1 MSYGRRGIMI
11 CVKRLLLFGLI
22 QLLLMPG
29 TILAQETV
37 YAAVVAMQRE
47 TQTGFTRAYRR
58 VVLSA
63 EQSGRIVRVNGDVG
77 DTLTEGQPLAC
88 VDDTFT
94 ELELR
99 ANQAERKGLESDLT
113 YTRKEVT
120 RIRQLLQQN
129 SSSQS
134 QLDAAQSTFART
146 ESQLEALKVQ
156 AQILRERIQRLCIV
170 PPTGWRVI
178 ERRVEPGQWVNAGE
192 PVGEVG
198 DYRRLVVPFALTTD
212 EYQALR
218 SAQKTGLRVSL
229 ADSGRDI
236 AAEVI
241 RVSPAFDPGSRKVSL
256 QLLLDE
262 GLAEHRGGLR
272 VGLTLDI
279 PARDGAVMVPAQA
292 LRQRYEQYWLKR
304 ADGTEIPVVYR
315 GRESRPD
322 GDWVRVDA
330 PGIAPGDRFIPFTE

>member
-1 MSYGRRGIMI
+1 MI
-11 CVKRLLLFGLI
+11 SMKRFLLLGLF
-22 QLLLMPG
+22 QLLLTPG

-37 YAAVVAMQRE
+37 YQAVKAMHRE

-77 DTLTEGQPLAC
+77 DTLEEGQSLAC
-88 VDDTFT
+88 VDDTFI

-113 YTRKEVT
+113 YYRKEVS
-120 RIRQLLQQN
+120 RIRQLLRQN

-134 QLDAAQSTFART
+134 QLDTAQSTLERS

-192 PVGEVG
+192 PVGEAG

-218 SAQKTGLRVSL
+218 SAQETGLRVSL
-229 ADSGRDI
+229 TGSGQDI
-236 AAEVI
+236 AAEVV
-241 RVSPAFDPGSRKVSL
+241 RVSPAFDPNSRKISL
-256 QLLLDE
+256 PLLLDE
-262 GLAEHRGGLR
+262 GLVEHRGGLR
-272 VGLTLDI
+272 VALTLDI
-279 PARDGAVMVPAQA
+279 PARNGAVMVPEQA

-304 ADGTEIPVVYR
+304 VDGTEIAVVYR

-330 PGIAPGDRFIPFTE
+330 PGVTPGDRFIPFAE